1 MVVSRTTRVNW
12 ALRLGLGVMYLY
24 SGFDI
29 ISHPTAWT
37 WAIRQLPV
45 VIQNPIMSIGGGG
58 VTFLTIQGAVEIL
71 FALVFLAWFLPRK
84 LVWLVTLLSA
94 FEMGFILLLVGLDAV
109 TFRDIGVLGASIAL
123 MFNLG
128 ENQ

>member
-1 MVVSRTTRVNW
+1 MGVLRTTRVNL

-29 ISHPTAWT
+29 IFHPTAWT
-37 WAIRQLPV
+37 WVIRQLPV

-71 FALVFLAWFLPRK
+71 FALVFLAWFLPRT